1 VALYRSQYSLRCIQI
16 IAVHVLM
23 TACVIHAHDRFTYS
37 DERGVAAQE
46 QLLIG
51 IQALGEMG
59 QAFESS
65 TRSLEIILS
74 LKREWQFDVSP
85 RRSMSKH

>member
-1 VALYRSQYSLRCIQI
+1 
-16 IAVHVLM
+16 M
-23 TACVIHAHDRFTYS
+23 TACIIHAHDRCLYS
-37 DERGVAAQE
+37 DERGRSAQE

-65 TRSLEIILS
+65 TRSLEVILS
-74 LKREWQFDVSP
+74 LKREWQF
-85 RRSMSKH
+85 RRVATNDRGKL